1 VYDLR
6 SHSKRNAKN
15 KLERS
20 PTIDPTRFKLERSPT
35 IDPTRFSSN
44 IMQIVLPPEVE
55 ALVQRQLTS
64 GKYKSAIEVIL
75 AGIKLLEQQEDIYQG
90 RLQELQQDA
99 LIGWE
104 ASQRGQIVDG
114 ATAMAQIRANLR
126 LRHSTSEP

>member
-1 VYDLR
+1 MQSLQV
-6 SHSKRNAKN
+6 
-15 KLERS
+15 RS
-20 PTIDPTRFKLERSPT
+20 PTIDPTRL
-35 IDPTRFSSN
+35 SSN
-44 IMQIVLPPEVE
+44 IMQIVLPPEIE

-104 ASQRGQIVDG
+104 ASQRGQILDG
-114 ATAMAQIRANLR
+114 ATAMAQIRAKLR
-126 LRHSTSEP
+126 SHSLTSPC